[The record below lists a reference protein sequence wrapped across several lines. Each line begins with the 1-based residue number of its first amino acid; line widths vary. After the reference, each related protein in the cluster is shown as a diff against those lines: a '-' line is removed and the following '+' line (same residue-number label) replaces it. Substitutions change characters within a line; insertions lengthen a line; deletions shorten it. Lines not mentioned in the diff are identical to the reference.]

1 MQQLLFAQ
9 EYEDCNY
16 LWLYVSQS
24 LWLEFTAA
32 TLQYSDLM
40 WRLKMKSIG
49 SVGWQSDS
57 TPTLVFYTM

>member
-24 LWLEFTAA
+24 LWF
-32 TLQYSDLM
+32 
-40 WRLKMKSIG
+40 KSIAWN
-49 SVGWQSDS
+49 SLLQHFS
-57 TPTLVFYTM
+57 TLILCGD